1 MVVVYS
7 RYVTVV
13 VAGLLLAIA
22 IGVISGVVI
31 GFILLLVIFAFRRRS
46 DLIYFV
52 DLLIYIDITL

>member
-1 MVVVYS
+1 VVVVYS